1 MGVPSWLVTL
11 GYSLGCSPK
20 THRPDVEKALAPRLL
35 WDVVKLGRI
44 GFRLFLLSGLGI
56 AVTIVVLLIVAQA
69 TYADPT
75 SNATGP
81 LAALGQRDIRSAITL
96 SLFTAT
102 VSSLIALA
110 IAIPAAY
117 MLARS
122 QRRWMKI
129 VDALLD
135 VPLVLSPV
143 VIGISLLLLFRSSPG
158 RWFESN
164 IVRVI
169 FEVPGIIVAQTVLAL
184 AMEIRVLKAAFED
197 VDPRLE
203 QTARTL
209 GCTPWGAFWRVTLPM
224 ARSGVIAAL
233 VLGWS
238 RALGDFGATV
248 TIAGAMP
255 NKTETMPL
263 AVYSRLESIQISKAL
278 GLSMLL
284 FMIAFAVLIAV
295 RVAAERRRR

>member
-1 MGVPSWLVTL
+1 MN
-11 GYSLGCSPK
+11 
-20 THRPDVEKALAPRLL
+20 
-35 WDVVKLGRI
+35 LGRI
-44 GFRLFLLSGLGI
+44 GFRMFLLSGLGI

-69 TYADPT
+69 TYADPA
-75 SNATGP
+75 SSATGP
-81 LAALGQRDIRSAITL
+81 WAALGQRDIRSAITL

-117 MLARS
+117 VLARS
-122 QRRWMKI
+122 KRRWMKI

-158 RWFESN
+158 QWFENN

-184 AMEIRVLKAAFED
+184 AMEIRVLKAAFEE

-209 GCTPWGAFWRVTLPM
+209 GCTPWGAFYRVTLPM
-224 ARSGVIAAL
+224 ARPGVIAAL
-233 VLGWS
+233 ILGWS

-284 FMIAFAVLIAV
+284 FIIAFAVLIAV
-295 RVAAERRRR
+295 RVAAERRQR

>member
-1 MGVPSWLVTL
+1 
-11 GYSLGCSPK
+11 
-20 THRPDVEKALAPRLL
+20 
-35 WDVVKLGRI
+35 VKLGRV
-44 GFRLFLLSGLGI
+44 GFRLFLATGIGMAVAIVLSLI
-56 AVTIVVLLIVAQA
+56 AAQA
-69 TYADPT
+69 TYVE
-75 SNATGP
+75 SSGQSIGP

-96 SLFTAT
+96 SLTTAT
-102 VSSLIALA
+102 ISALIAMI

-117 MLARS
+117 VLARS
-122 QRRWMKI
+122 TNRWMKI

-143 VIGISLLLLFRSSPG
+143 VIGISLLLLFRSGPG
-158 RWFESN
+158 RWFENN
-164 IVRVI
+164 ICHVI
-169 FEVPGIIVAQTVLAL
+169 FEVPGIIVAQTVLAV

-203 QTARTL
+203 QCARTL

-224 ARSGVIAAL
+224 ARSGVIAAF

-263 AVYSRLESIQISKAL
+263 AVYSRIESVQIGKAL